1 MQASF
6 VFLLLGVASAAD
18 VSPVEK
24 VVTML
29 EDLQTQVVVEGK
41 AEAKTYDKFACFC
54 KDMTAEKTDAINA
67 GTDKSADL
75 SALIEQLQNDRSQA
89 DDDIADLNKKIDE
102 LDKSMKENKEKRAAE
117 KATFDALHAEL
128 SKGITD
134 LTNAVNTLKGSRPS
148 SLLSLKSVIKTVR
161 QAVFMGDAMGHSPK
175 HQQAL
180 VALLQQDPEVPM
192 QDFTFHSE
200 EIVSTIEGLQ
210 SDFKTKLSE
219 VRIEETKTV
228 SDFDLQMQADTDE
241 RAAAAKELKDTT
253 ELKAQKMEAIA
264 ASSKELTE
272 TSATLTDDQNYL
284 KDLTEKCNSKS
295 KEWDQRS
302 QMRQDELTALTT
314 ALTIVKEGVAT
325 KTTEKTVRLVQN
337 AVKVSPHS
345 VVTEDSDDEDD
356 SADEE
361 DLSFVQLSSP
371 REKLSLVQTGAKK
384 FLQPDS
390 TRDRV
395 IALLKSKSAQLDSPV
410 LAAIATKAAADPFVK
425 IKKLIQELIE
435 RLLQEAADEANHK
448 GWCDK
453 EFGKAKQSRAM
464 KAEAVKTLNEN
475 LAKSEA
481 LRDKLTEEIAVLTKE
496 IDELQSALDK
506 TTKERNDE
514 SAENAA
520 TVSEAQE
527 GQAAVEQAIGVLE
540 KFYKTA
546 AKAEV
551 FVQVS
556 SRQVPDMPDAGFEG
570 ANKGSQSASTGIL
583 GMLDVI
589 KSDFIRTIKETEK
602 AEKAAAKEF
611 MEFETTTKV
620 SLGTKK
626 VSKSAKEGELTEVNA
641 SIDEDNTSLGE
652 EQSLLDKSIQEIV
665 ELQPAC
671 VDTGMSYEE
680 RVAKREQEIEA
691 LKEALCTLDK
701 EGPEQTEA
709 ECA

>member
-1 MQASF
+1 
-6 VFLLLGVASAAD
+6 
-18 VSPVEK
+18 
-24 VVTML
+24 ML

-54 KDMTAEKTDAINA
+54 KDMTAEKTDAISA

-75 SALIEQLQNDRSQA
+75 SALIEQLTNDRSTA
-89 DDDIADLNKKIDE
+89 DDDINDLNKKIDD
-102 LDKSMKENKEKRAAE
+102 LDKSMKENTEKRAAE

-128 SKGITD
+128 TKGITD
-134 LTNAVNTLKGSRPS
+134 LTNAVNTLKSSRPA
-148 SLLSLKSVIKTVR
+148 SLMSLKSVIKTIR
-161 QAVFMGDAMGHSPK
+161 QAAFMGDAMGHSP
-175 HQQAL
+175 HTQQAL
-180 VALLQQDPEVPM
+180 TALLQQDPEVPM
-192 QDFTFHSE
+192 EDFTFHSE
-200 EIVSTIEGLQ
+200 EIISTIEGLQ

-219 VRIEETKTV
+219 VKIEETKAV

-253 ELKAQKMEAIA
+253 ELKAEKMEAIA
-264 ASSKELTE
+264 AASKDLTQ

-284 KDLTEKCNSKS
+284 KDLTEKCNAKS

-325 KTTEKTVRLVQN
+325 KTTEKTVRLVQST
-337 AVKVSPHS
+337 VKVAPHAFIPDNS
-345 VVTEDSDDEDD
+345 NEDAEDDDE
-356 SADEE
+356 ADE
-361 DLSFVQLSSP
+361 DLSFVQLTSP
-371 REKLSLVQTGAKK
+371 RQKISLVATGSKK
-384 FLQPDS
+384 FLQSDS
-390 TRDRV
+390 PRDRV
-395 IALLKSKSAQLDSPV
+395 IALLKAKSTQLDSPV
-410 LAAIATKAAADPFVK
+410 LAALATKAAADPFVK

-464 KAEAVKTLNEN
+464 KAEAVTKLNEA

-496 IDELQSALDK
+496 IDELETALAT

-551 FVQVS
+551 FVQTS
-556 SRQVPDMPDAGFEG
+556 SKQVPDMPDAGFSG

-589 KSDFIRTIKETEK
+589 KSDFVRTIKETEK

-626 VSKSAKEGELTEVNA
+626 VSKSAKEGELTETES
-641 SIDEDNTSLGE
+641 SIDEDSTSLTE
-652 EQSLLDKSIQEIV
+652 EQSLLDKAVQEII

>member
-1 MQASF
+1 
-6 VFLLLGVASAAD
+6 
-18 VSPVEK
+18 
-24 VVTML
+24 
-29 EDLQTQVVVEGK
+29 
-41 AEAKTYDKFACFC
+41 
-54 KDMTAEKTDAINA
+54 
-67 GTDKSADL
+67 
-75 SALIEQLQNDRSQA
+75 
-89 DDDIADLNKKIDE
+89 
-102 LDKSMKENKEKRAAE
+102 
-117 KATFDALHAEL
+117 
-128 SKGITD
+128 
-134 LTNAVNTLKGSRPS
+134 
-148 SLLSLKSVIKTVR
+148 
-161 QAVFMGDAMGHSPK
+161 MGDAMGHSPK
-175 HQQAL
+175 SQQAL
-180 VALLQQDPEVPM
+180 SALLQADTPEVPM
-192 QDFTFHSE
+192 EDFTFHSE
-200 EIVSTIEGLQ
+200 EIISMIEGLQ

-219 VRIEETKTV
+219 VKIDETKAV
-228 SDFDLQMQADTDE
+228 SAYDLQMQADTDE

-253 ELKAQKMEAIA
+253 ELKATKMEAIA

-284 KDLTEKCNSKS
+284 KDLTEKCNAKS

-325 KTTEKTVRLVQN
+325 KTTEKTVRLVQSQ
-337 AVKVSPHS
+337 AKVSPHAI
-345 VVTEDSDDEDD
+345 VTDDSDADDD
-356 SADEE
+356 SVDEE
-361 DLSFVQLSSP
+361 DLSFVQLRSP
-371 REKLSLVQTGAKK
+371 RAKLSLVQTGAKK
-384 FLQPDS
+384 FLASDS
-390 TRDRV
+390 PRDRV
-395 IALLKSKSAQLDSPV
+395 IALLKAKSSQLDSPV
-410 LAAIATKAAADPFVK
+410 LAALATKAAADPFVK

-464 KAEAVKTLNEN
+464 KAEAVKSLNEA

-481 LRDKLTEEIAVLTKE
+481 LRDKLTEEIAILTKE
-496 IDELQSALDK
+496 IDELEAALEK

-556 SRQVPDMPDAGFEG
+556 AKQVPDMPDAGFSG

-589 KSDFIRTIKETEK
+589 KSDFVRTIKETEK

-620 SLGTKK
+620 SLGTKTVTK
-626 VSKSAKEGELTEVNA
+626 DAKDGELAETNA
-641 SIDEDNTSLGE
+641 SIDEDNTNLVD

-671 VDTGMSYEE
+671 VETGMSYED
-680 RVAKREQEIEA
+680 RVAKREQEIES

-701 EGPEQTEA
+701 EGPEQTVP